1 MQLESKKLLE
11 EPPAHHEQVRKLL
24 EVKNNGQTG
33 KMKRMGDTGFEPVT
47 R

>member
-24 EVKNNGQTG
+24 EEKTMR
-33 KMKRMGDTGFEPVT
+33 KLER
-47 R
+47 